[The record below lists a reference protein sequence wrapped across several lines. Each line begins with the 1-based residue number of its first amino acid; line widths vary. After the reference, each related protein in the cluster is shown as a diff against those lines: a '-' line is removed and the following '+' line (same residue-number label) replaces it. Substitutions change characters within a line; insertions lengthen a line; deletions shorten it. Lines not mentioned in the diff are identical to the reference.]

1 MTQNGLFDIFSHLKP
16 SKRHLFCTSSHHN
29 LPYEKQELNKGLSLE
44 MSVLAGARAQLLNM
58 LYISTHLSVPHGE
71 NI

>member
-1 MTQNGLFDIFSHLKP
+1 MDYLIFSAMHMR
-16 SKRHLFCTSSHHN
+16 KRHLFCTSSHHN
-29 LPYEKQELNKGLSLE
+29 VPYEKQQELNKGLSLN
-44 MSVLAGARAQLLNM
+44 VLARARAQLLNM